1 MVERLEGA
9 APRRARALPGWLP
22 LLLIAL
28 LMVAVGG
35 YAAGR
40 NDAFYSDFNLN
51 TLFGPSGALPLALVA
66 MGQANA
72 LMVGAFDISVGA
84 LMTLVVCVA
93 SYTMPASADWYVLLL
108 ASLGL
113 LGIGLLVGLVNAFL
127 IRKLRMPSIIATLAT
142 LSVALGI
149 SLRLRPTPGG
159 EISSD
164 FADTIGATFGHLSQ
178 NGTSWGFLPYAFVAV
193 VVLAV
198 LWDVWLYRSPGGL
211 TTRAVG
217 LDETS
222 SRRLGARSE
231 RVNWRAFV
239 LSSLMASLAGLFLA
253 ASVGIGDAKPGPS
266 SDFALKSI
274 AAAVL
279 GGAALSGGRGS
290 FLGAVIGATFLALI
304 INTLALENIVPAFLR
319 EWSDALPL
327 IIIGS
332 LTLLA
337 LVLYQLPELVARA
350 RTAWDDIR
358 LTRSRPTP
366 DAFP

>member
-1 MVERLEGA
+1 MADPLSVSV
-9 APRRARALPGWLP
+9 ARPARKVPGWLP
-22 LLLIAL
+22 LVLIAL
-28 LMVAVGG
+28 LMFAVGG

-40 NDAFYSDFNLN
+40 NAAFYSEFNLN

-72 LMVGAFDISVGA
+72 LMVGGFDVSVGA

-93 SYTMPASADWYVLLL
+93 SYTMPSTAAWYVLLL
-108 ASLGL
+108 MSLAL
-113 LGIGLLVGLVNAFL
+113 VGIGITVGLVNAFL
-127 IRKLRMPSIIATLAT
+127 IRTLRIPSIIATLAT
-142 LSVALGI
+142 LSIALGI

-159 EISSD
+159 EISLD
-164 FADTIGATFGHLSQ
+164 FADTLSS
-178 NGTSWGFLPYAFVAV
+178 SWGFMPIAFIAV
-193 VVLAV
+193 VLLAA
-198 LWDVWLYRSPGGL
+198 LWDLWLYGSPGGL
-211 TTRAVG
+211 TARAVG

-231 RVNWRAFV
+231 RISWRAFV

-279 GGAALSGGRGS
+279 GGAALIGGRGS
-290 FLGAVIGATFLALI
+290 FVGAVVGATFLALI
-304 INTLALENIVPAFLR
+304 VNVLALENIVPTFLR

-337 LVLYQLPELVARA
+337 LVLYQAPELWARLC
-350 RTAWDDIR
+350 RVWVDLGR
-358 LTRSRPTP
+358 RRRPP
-366 DAFP
+366 AEQRA

>member
-1 MVERLEGA
+1 
-9 APRRARALPGWLP
+9 
-22 LLLIAL
+22 
-28 LMVAVGG
+28 
-35 YAAGR
+35 
-40 NDAFYSDFNLN
+40 
-51 TLFGPSGALPLALVA
+51 
-66 MGQANA
+66 
-72 LMVGAFDISVGA
+72 
-84 LMTLVVCVA
+84 
-93 SYTMPASADWYVLLL
+93 MPADADWYVLLF
-108 ASLGL
+108 ASLAL
-113 LGIGLLVGLVNAFL
+113 VGIGLLVGAINAFL

-159 EISSD
+159 EISAD
-164 FADTIGATFGHLSQ
+164 FQDTLGA
-178 NGTSWGFLPYAFVAV
+178 SWSFMPFAFIAV

-198 LWDVWLYRSPGGL
+198 VWDVWLYRTAGGL
-211 TTRAVG
+211 TARAVG

-231 RVNWRAFV
+231 RINWRAFV
-239 LSSLMASLAGLFLA
+239 LSALMASLAGLFLA

-290 FLGAVIGATFLALI
+290 FIGAVVGATFLALI
-304 INTLALENIVPAFLR
+304 VNTLALENIVPTFLR

-337 LVLYQLPELVARA
+337 LVLYQAPELLARA
-350 RTAWDDIR
+350 RTAWEDVR
-358 LTRSRPTP
+358 LTRSRPSP
-366 DAFP
+366 DAIS